1 MLSCTILFSYV
12 AMCSYIMFHFATRA
26 FKLRSFFYVRAR
38 CCNIRIAHPRTW
50 GRTSELNQVKC
61 FFLVVPTILSL
72 LKMTI
77 IFIISNQQ
85 IQHKKA
91 F

>member
-61 FFLVVPTILSL
+61 FFFSC
-72 LKMTI
+72 
-77 IFIISNQQ
+77 SNHTKFVKNDNN
-85 IQHKKA
+85 IYNIKSA
-91 F
+91 ETA